1 MMRPILL
8 RCFGSYEPKIKNK
21 PKSQFI
27 KASILPVHRHDE
39 LISDN
44 YGSKLPYN
52 ILSVC
57 CSIQYVE

>member
-44 YGSKLPYN
+44 YGSKLPCS

-57 CSIQYVE
+57 CITQHAK

>member
-1 MMRPILL
+1 MTSILL
-8 RCFGSYEPKIKNK
+8 RCFGSYEPKIKNNK

-27 KASILPVHRHDE
+27 QASILPVHHHDE

-44 YGSKLPYN
+44 CESKLPYN